1 LTLLKEVRG
10 RVEWSNIPI
19 IIMAGGQDPAL
30 IVKATK
36 LGCDHYIIKP
46 PNEVQVLRK
55 VGEAVGEEIPVL
67 LKDSVAMNRY
77 GLTASTYIELI
88 KAFALEVEE
97 IIHMVENKLE
107 SGEFASGVQLV
118 LQIQESAELLGAERI
133 SRHFS
138 LLPKETQ
145 NEEEEKLLSLLPFF
159 LRELKLL
166 KKSLQSRS
174 SPVLQI

>member
-1 LTLLKEVRG
+1 
-10 RVEWSNIPI
+10 
-19 IIMAGGQDPAL
+19 
-30 IVKATK
+30 
-36 LGCDHYIIKP
+36 
-46 PNEVQVLRK
+46 
-55 VGEAVGEEIPVL
+55 
-67 LKDSVAMNRY
+67 
-77 GLTASTYIELI
+77 
-88 KAFALEVEE
+88 
-97 IIHMVENKLE
+97 MVESKLE

-166 KKSLQSRS
+166 KKSLQSRA